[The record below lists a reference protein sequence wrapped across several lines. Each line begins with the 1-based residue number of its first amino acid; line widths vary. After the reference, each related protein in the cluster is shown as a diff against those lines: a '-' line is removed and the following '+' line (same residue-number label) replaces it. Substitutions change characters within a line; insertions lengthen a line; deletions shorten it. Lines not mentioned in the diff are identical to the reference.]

1 MYVFLVSER
10 GGRKYPTRATAR
22 RELTVFLLQFFSFD
36 ALRMWSELAFLLHPR
51 EHTLVTLAFQQF
63 AREEGNYSAEVELVW
78 RRLEEGIETMPLE

>member
-1 MYVFLVSER
+1 
-10 GGRKYPTRATAR
+10 
-22 RELTVFLLQFFSFD
+22 
-36 ALRMWSELAFLLHPR
+36 MWSELAFLLHPR